1 MLNLWTTWFRIKSY
15 FMVGLELGTE
25 LESEIFGFN
34 LGKWIE
40 NFSWILLIRIRA
52 LVISFGVFVTSSICT
67 CLILMLKEYYWLMVA
82 PSMLQILLKIAR
94 VHVLHHLVQIMVI
107 GKMLYGE
114 SRNFIFLGSSM
125 VIIFM
130 PFLSLLK

>member
-1 MLNLWTTWFRIKSY
+1 
-15 FMVGLELGTE
+15 
-25 LESEIFGFN
+25 
-34 LGKWIE
+34 
-40 NFSWILLIRIRA
+40 
-52 LVISFGVFVTSSICT
+52 
-67 CLILMLKEYYWLMVA
+67 MLKEYYWLMVA

-125 VIIFM
+125 ALTFSLTSQDDGE
-130 PFLSLLK
+130 LSASV